1 MNALPTVPAE
11 PEVSSPNA
19 NNVNGAGPSALD
31 KGKMKCEDD
40 EDEEDHQ
47 EELEEEGQTSES
59 DSYVLSVDV
68 FSTDA
73 EIDELEADFADEPSD
88 ESDASVEL

>member
-1 MNALPTVPAE
+1 
-11 PEVSSPNA
+11 
-19 NNVNGAGPSALD
+19 
-31 KGKMKCEDD
+31 MKCEDD
-40 EDEEDHQ
+40 ENEEDHQ

-68 FSTDA
+68 FSTDE

-88 ESDASVEL
+88 ESDASIEL